1 MIHPVSNRRF
11 TSIAHPGWVL
21 QRLGLVMA
29 ASAGLVA
36 AVAHGAVATAT
47 HHLGGG
53 GSGTFF
59 AGNAFTSWIAKG
71 TLPVGSI
78 LRSVSVNAMLEST
91 NNANWANDLMV
102 MLDPTPLA
110 PGGDCLLAIGNG
122 DLMGPTL
129 NLTWANGFGGA
140 GTPLS
145 DTKAAPAH
153 FPSTLDLH
161 DVELLVGNSFD
172 GSGVG
177 GTWSGTVTVT
187 YDTLD
192 LATLT
197 SFSLPE
203 NPAVINETSIFL
215 MVPYGTN
222 VQALAPTYT
231 LTSGT
236 CAKASGST
244 QDFST
249 PQIYSVTDGTI
260 TKVYTVTVAV
270 QPTVTLGLSGSP
282 VAEAGGMAT
291 VTATLSATFPRD
303 VTVNLTFAGTATP
316 VFDYTRSATSMVIPA
331 GSTNAAITLTAV
343 PDMLYESPD
352 QMIVVSIGS
361 VVNAA
366 LLTPQQVTAV
376 IVDADLE
383 ARFPLTA
390 GQRGIV
396 ACRDI
401 PAVSYDIYLP
411 TGYSVDAKPL
421 PILYTFNPSGG
432 GMVPEFMNVCANLQ
446 IIVVG
451 IINSKNGGTWDVIQ
465 QEIYAVAR
473 DIRQRV
479 LYDPTA
485 EMASGFSGGGVV
497 SYEFSRIRGQHVAGV
512 FPMGGWMGVQN
523 YAYNTTDQV
532 RSGVRVARA
541 AGTNDSGANFY
552 LSGDKFYLENTCGAI
567 VQDWSF
573 PGGHGVAPDAIKTAA
588 LNWILANRTQAGAND
603 RATALAQA
611 ITWRA
616 QIGAGERQ
624 TVLRQAVDAL
634 MNQSR
639 SWQGYQAQLILD
651 RLMGDFSF
659 RALDVEDLGQGSF
672 ARNLFYFT
680 ARGAALNNDWQTYRA
695 GMKALAGIT
704 GADGYR
710 SSDIFTLVEQYGYPT
725 PILRI
730 SHADGQ
736 LGLSLS
742 KDTPGLIYTL
752 QTSPDL
758 SGSNWQDVWPTTV
771 ETNTHWSSG
780 YPVTP
785 GETRRFFR
793 ILATPAASAV
803 P

>member
-1 MIHPVSNRRF
+1 
-11 TSIAHPGWVL
+11 
-21 QRLGLVMA
+21 MA
-29 ASAGLVA
+29 ACAGLVT

-47 HHLGGG
+47 RHLGVG

-59 AGNAFTSWIAKG
+59 AGDAFTSWIAKG

-78 LRSVSVNAMLEST
+78 LRSVSVNATLEST

-110 PGGDCLLAIGNG
+110 PGGDCRLAIGNG
-122 DLMGPTL
+122 DSMGPTL

-145 DTKAAPAH
+145 DTKTAPAH
-153 FPSTLDLH
+153 FPTTLDLH

-197 SFSLPE
+197 TFGLPG
-203 NPAVINETSIFL
+203 NPAVINGTSIVL
-215 MVPYGTN
+215 MVPFGTH

-236 CAKASGST
+236 CTKASGST

-249 PQIYSVTDGTI
+249 PQNYSVTDGAI

-270 QPTVTLGLSGSP
+270 LPSVTLGLSGSP
-282 VAEAGGMAT
+282 VAEAGGVAT
-291 VTATLSATFPRD
+291 VTATLSAAFQQD

-316 VFDYTRSATSMVIPA
+316 IFDYTRSATSVVIPA
-331 GSTNAAITLTAV
+331 GSINAAITLTAV

-352 QMIVVSIGS
+352 QTVVVSIAS

-411 TGYSVDAKPL
+411 TGYSVDAKAL

-432 GMVPEFMNVCANLQ
+432 GMVPAFMNVCANLQ

-451 IINSKNGGTWDVIQ
+451 IINSRNGDTWDVIN
-465 QEIYAVAR
+465 QEIYAVTR

-485 EMASGFSGGGVV
+485 EMGAGLSGGGMA
-497 SYEFSRIRGQHVAGV
+497 SYEFSRIRSQHVAGI
-512 FPMGGWMGVQN
+512 FPMGGWMGVKG
-523 YAYNTTDQV
+523 YAYNTTDKV
-532 RSGVRVARA
+532 GSGLWVARA
-541 AGTNDSGANFY
+541 AGTSDSGANSY
-552 LSGDKFYLENTCGAI
+552 LSGDRSFLQNTCGAV

-573 PGGHGVAPDAIKTAA
+573 PGGHEIAPDDIKTAA
-588 LNWILANRTQAGAND
+588 LNWILTNRTHAGAND
-603 RATALAQA
+603 RATALTQA

-616 QIGAGERQ
+616 SIDTGGRQ
-624 TVLRQAVDAL
+624 AVLRQVVDAL
-634 MNQSR
+634 MNQGR

-651 RLMGDFSF
+651 RLMGDASF
-659 RALDVEDLGQGSF
+659 RALDVEDLAQGIF

-704 GADGYR
+704 SADGYR

-725 PILRI
+725 PVLKI
-730 SHADGQ
+730 SHADGL
-736 LGLSLS
+736 LGLSLT
-742 KDTPGLIYTL
+742 KDTPGLIYAL
-752 QTSPDL
+752 QTRPDL
-758 SGSNWQDVWPTTV
+758 SGGNWQDVSPTTL
-771 ETNTHWSSG
+771 ETNTHWSCG
-780 YPVTP
+780 YPLTP

-793 ILATPAASAV
+793 IRATPAASAV